1 MATFTK
7 TKLSGSTNGRGIAIS
22 NTATVGNTIHATGTS
37 SSILDEIWLYAMNVH
52 SSSVLLTVE
61 FGGTTTTSDLI
72 QTAVTSQ
79 SGLTLIVPG
88 LILSGTGSAATTVT
102 AFANTASKIEIFGF
116 VNRIS

>member
-72 QTAVTSQ
+72 QTTVTSQ